1 MIASVAELLHIQGL
15 YDEAIHR
22 YECEGSQYPE
32 DVKEAYDKL
41 VKAKEGYN
49 TGVVS
54 WKDYTMC
61 LTYLRSCLLRE
72 GESVMEFWRC

>member
-1 MIASVAELLHIQGL
+1 MIASVAELLHIEDL
-15 YDEAIHR
+15 YNEAIHR

-32 DVKEAYDKL
+32 DVKEAYEKL
-41 VKAKEGYN
+41 VKAKKDYDA
-49 TGVVS
+49 GVVS
-54 WKDYTMC
+54 WNDYTMC

>member
-22 YECEGSQYPE
+22 YECMSNPDE
-32 DVKEAYDKL
+32 DTKEAYEEL
-41 VKAKEGYN
+41 VKAKQNYDA
-49 TGVVS
+49 GVVS
-54 WKDYTMC
+54 WNDYTMC

-72 GESVMEFWRC
+72 GESVMEFWR